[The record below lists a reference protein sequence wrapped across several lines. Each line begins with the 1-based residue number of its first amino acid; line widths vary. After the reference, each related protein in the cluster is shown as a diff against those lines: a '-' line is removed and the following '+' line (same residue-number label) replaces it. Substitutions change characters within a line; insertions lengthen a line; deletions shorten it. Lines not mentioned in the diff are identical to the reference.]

1 MEPVRAAAILRFPI
15 VLHCECRS
23 RCHDVCHDALMVSA
37 TASNERRS
45 AVSGTEGSIAVDK
58 AALDRD
64 TAEIKR
70 IATELR
76 GFVETFNAVGTAAES
91 DAKTFT
97 ADGAVSPVYMPVI
110 ASLKAWAAALN
121 AAITATCDS
130 AENCADTAK
139 ATGYAMIGVD
149 LKATDTVNRA

>member
-1 MEPVRAAAILRFPI
+1 MGG
-15 VLHCECRS
+15 
-23 RCHDVCHDALMVSA
+23 
-37 TASNERRS
+37 N
-45 AVSGTEGSIAVDK
+45 EGSIAVDK

-70 IATELR
+70 IAAELR
-76 GFVETFNAVGTAAES
+76 GFVKTFDAVGAAAES

-97 ADGAVSPVYMPVI
+97 ADGAVSPVYTPVV

-121 AAITATCDS
+121 DAITATCDS

-139 ATGYAMIGVD
+139 TKGYAMVGID
-149 LKATDTVNRA
+149 LKAADDVRRD